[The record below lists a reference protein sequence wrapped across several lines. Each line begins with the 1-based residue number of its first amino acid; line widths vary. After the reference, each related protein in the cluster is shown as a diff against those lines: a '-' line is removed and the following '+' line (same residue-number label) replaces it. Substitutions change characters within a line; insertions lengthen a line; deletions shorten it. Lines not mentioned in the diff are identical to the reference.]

1 MSPRMLSGIYC
12 EAILFPPWKV
22 VVTGEG
28 LWCLVTDK
36 FQTIFKKEK
45 KEDLGI
51 GGLVS
56 LI

>member
-1 MSPRMLSGIYC
+1 MLSGIYC